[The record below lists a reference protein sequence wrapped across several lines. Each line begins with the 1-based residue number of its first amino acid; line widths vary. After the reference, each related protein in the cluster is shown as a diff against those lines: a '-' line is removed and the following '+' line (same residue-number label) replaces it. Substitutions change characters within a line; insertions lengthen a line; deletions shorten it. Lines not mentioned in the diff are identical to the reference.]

1 MYVIPSLMD
10 EAKTVLDK
18 TMDYCM
24 DHNITDWGKI
34 KNEVKRC
41 SG

>member
-1 MYVIPSLMD
+1 MYVIPRVLMD

-24 DHNITDWGKI
+24 DHNITDWARSKM
-34 KNEVKRC
+34 K
-41 SG
+41 